1 MVKSKEIKAKD
12 VRYAK
17 MPPHGN
23 FDDPCNA
30 HSRRGALRAF
40 LCSMITHFDYTKFT
54 PGDGYMECLKMQC
67 FEMDMPKMVMNKMA
81 EKQFEGLWPL
91 VEFQTRGFIPP
102 PPF

>member
-1 MVKSKEIKAKD
+1 MERCS
-12 VRYAK
+12 
-17 MPPHGN
+17 PWQ
-23 FDDPCNA
+23 F
-30 HSRRGALRAF
+30 RRSVQCSLASAGLLAF